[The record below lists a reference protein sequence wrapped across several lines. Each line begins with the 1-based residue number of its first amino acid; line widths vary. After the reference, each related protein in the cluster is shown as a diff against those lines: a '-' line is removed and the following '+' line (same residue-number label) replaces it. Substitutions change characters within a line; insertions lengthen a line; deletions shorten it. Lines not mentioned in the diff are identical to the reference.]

1 MSFKTQ
7 AYTTWLLPTAK
18 KRLKFYAQNFSL
30 KKSIRH
36 FEEKRLHVQW
46 IKMLI

>member
-18 KRLKFYAQNFSL
+18 EGLKFHAQKFSL
-30 KKSIRH
+30 KISTNAILKKKGPHI
-36 FEEKRLHVQW
+36 Q
-46 IKMLI
+46 